1 MASDVLNE
9 PETRKHLTHTLQKQL
24 EKCLGSDTPLEKIV
38 PAELRDVLHDR
49 LQREIPEILNR
60 IARWLK
66 DPENVDS
73 LVERILKAL
82 KAYAGQEPG
91 LKNLIASM
99 GLHFFRQEMTQAL
112 RQRIPRLAREYLRS
126 KEVREQIARQ
136 LLDSVNTLL
145 RKPVVEV
152 VGEHRQFLAQRVSS
166 IAATWIS
173 STEAQEA
180 LRSFLRDQYCQHRK
194 RQLDEMVPKKVRRTM
209 RQRLSKAL
217 QLPSD
222 KIEPWSIQLSAF
234 LRERLQHSR
243 APLREWTDL
252 RQDDEEALVQ
262 WAQDKATKVLKTQ
275 VPVLIARFD
284 IQSMVYAKIMKFD
297 LLRVERLIK
306 GIISDQLRYINL
318 LGAVLGGLVGVL
330 LPFLNAFIASLH

>member
-1 MASDVLNE
+1 M
-9 PETRKHLTHTLQKQL
+9 
-24 EKCLGSDTPLEKIV
+24 
-38 PAELRDVLHDR
+38 RDVLHDR
-49 LQREIPEILNR
+49 LQREIPEILER
-60 IARWLK
+60 IARWLR
-66 DPENVDS
+66 DPENVES

-82 KAYAGQEPG
+82 EAYAGQANW
-91 LKNLIASM
+91 LKSLITNL
-99 GLHFFRQEMTQAL
+99 GLHFFREEITQAL
-112 RQRIPRLAREYLRS
+112 HQRIPLLAREYLHS
-126 KEVREQIARQ
+126 EEVREQIARQ
-136 LLDSVNTLL
+136 LLDGVNALL

-152 VGEHRQFLAQRVSS
+152 VGDHRHVLAQRVGS

-180 LRSFLRDQYCQHRK
+180 LGSFSATSTASTASVNSTRWCQK
-194 RQLDEMVPKKVRRTM
+194 GVRRTV

-217 QLPSD
+217 RLPRD
-222 KIEPWSIQLSAF
+222 KIEPWSVQLSAF

-243 APLREWTDL
+243 TPLREWTGL
-252 RQDDEEALVQ
+252 GRDDEKALVQ
-262 WAQDKATKVLKTQ
+262 WAQDKATKVLETQ

-306 GIISDQLRYINL
+306 DIISDQLRYINL